1 MKKSIYLIADPSLD
15 TSLLL
20 QKIEKALRG
29 GLFAVQLWDHWR
41 GILDPL
47 AVIKQVH
54 ELTRAAHVPLFVN
67 EGLEFL
73 KWTCFDGIHLDK
85 PNEMLPAL
93 KKQRPDLLWGM
104 TCSNHVEELQW
115 AERHS
120 LDYISYCSVFPS
132 KTSTS
137 CELVTSETIQN
148 TRQFYQGKVF
158 LAGGI
163 NELTLPRLHSLP
175 FDGIALVS
183 AIMGASNPNEAVL
196 SYHSLLN
203 QPTHDKAFS
212 L

>member
-1 MKKSIYLIADPSLD
+1 MKKSIYLIADPSLE
-15 TSLLL
+15 TPLLL
-20 QKIEKALRG
+20 QKIEQSLSG
-29 GLFAVQLWDHWR
+29 GLFAVQLWNHWR
-41 GILDPL
+41 GISNPL
-47 AVIKQVH
+47 AVIQQVH
-54 ELTRAAHVPLFVN
+54 ALTQAAQVPLFLN
-67 EGLEFL
+67 EGMEYL

-85 PNEMLPAL
+85 PNEMLPSL

-104 TCSNHVEELQW
+104 TCSNHVEALQW

-137 CELVTSETIQN
+137 CELVTPETIQN

-163 NELTLPRLHSLP
+163 NTDTLPRLRSLP

-183 AIMGASNPNEAVL
+183 AIMEAPNPTEAVV
-196 SYHSLLN
+196 SYYSLLN
-203 QPTHDKAFS
+203 QS
-212 L
+212 I